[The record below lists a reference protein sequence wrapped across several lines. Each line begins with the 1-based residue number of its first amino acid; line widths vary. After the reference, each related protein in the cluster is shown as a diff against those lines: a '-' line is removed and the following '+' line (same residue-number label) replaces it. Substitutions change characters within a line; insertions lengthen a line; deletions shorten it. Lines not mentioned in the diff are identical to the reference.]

1 MCEWASPGRRHMG
14 IVVSGRSA
22 RITWVAPKSPAVDLT
37 EYGRPVG
44 LPRSDFY
51 APDPPG
57 QNQAHLDRARH
68 AASTRQ
74 TG

>member
-1 MCEWASPGRRHMG
+1 MKVDQGPNYKGSVFTPISLAAG
-14 IVVSGRSA
+14 I
-22 RITWVAPKSPAVDLT
+22 T
-37 EYGRPVG
+37 EYGRLAG
-44 LPRSDFY
+44 LPRSDLY

-57 QNQAHLDRARH
+57 QHQAHLDRARH